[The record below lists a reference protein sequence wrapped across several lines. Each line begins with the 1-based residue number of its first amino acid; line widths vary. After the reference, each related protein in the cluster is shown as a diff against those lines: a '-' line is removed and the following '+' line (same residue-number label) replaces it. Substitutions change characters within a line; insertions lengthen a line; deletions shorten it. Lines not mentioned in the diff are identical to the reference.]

1 MLALA
6 CRPVL
11 TLHVV
16 LHHRLDMEFEAP
28 NYPMVLAVAAPA
40 FLVLLGIE
48 WFLVSRKR
56 IGGQYDGKDAITS
69 VTMGTGQLISDV
81 LMGAISLGVMMWFWQ
96 FRFFNWGFG
105 LGATLACLLL
115 QDFVYWYKHMAA
127 HKIRWFWSAH
137 NVHHSSE
144 EYNLSTA
151 FRQPWNNHFTG
162 FVLLSVPLVLFGF
175 HPLLVGFIGA
185 VNLVYQFWIHTQA
198 IKKMPRWFEFIF
210 NTPSHH
216 RVHHGTNP
224 RYLDSNYAGILIIW
238 DRMFGTFVE
247 ERDDDPVVYGII
259 TPIASHNPA
268 VVAFKELFN
277 ILKDALQPGIK
288 FHQRLAYIFAPPG
301 YSHDGSRKGSKAL
314 KAEYIA
320 ANPDQAGMQG
330 LRL

>member
-1 MLALA
+1 
-6 CRPVL
+6 
-11 TLHVV
+11 
-16 LHHRLDMEFEAP
+16 MEFETP
-28 NYPMVLAVAAPA
+28 DYPMVLAVAAPA
-40 FLVLLGIE
+40 FLALLIIE

-56 IGGQYDGKDAITS
+56 LSGKYDRKDAITS
-69 VTMGTGQLISDV
+69 MVMGGGQLISDV
-81 LMGAISLGVMMWFWQ
+81 LMGAISLGVLLWFWQ
-96 FRFFNWGFG
+96 FRVFNWGFG
-105 LGATLACLLL
+105 IGAMLACLLL

-162 FVLLSVPLVLFGF
+162 FVLLSTPLVLLGF

-185 VNLVYQFWIHTQA
+185 VNLVYQFCIHTQA

-224 RYLDSNYAGILIIW
+224 RYLDSNYGGILIIW

-247 ERDDDPVVYGII
+247 ERDDDPVSYGII

-268 VVAFKELFN
+268 IVAFKELFY
-277 ILKDALQPGIK
+277 ILKDAVQPGLK
-288 FHQRLAYIFAPPG
+288 LRQRLAYIFGPPG

-314 KAEYIA
+314 KADYVAKHPEQ
-320 ANPDQAGMQG
+320 NGMQG
-330 LRL
+330 L

>member
-1 MLALA
+1 
-6 CRPVL
+6 
-11 TLHVV
+11 
-16 LHHRLDMEFEAP
+16 MEYDVP

-40 FLVLLGIE
+40 FLILLGIE
-48 WFLVSRKR
+48 WVLVARKR
-56 IGGQYDGKDAITS
+56 LNGTYDRKDAFTS
-69 VTMGTGQLISDV
+69 VAMGTGQLVSDV
-81 LMGAISLGVMMWFWQ
+81 LMGAISLAILMWFWQ
-96 FRFFNWGFG
+96 FRVFNWGFG
-105 LGATLACLLL
+105 LWASLACLLL

-162 FVLLSVPLVLFGF
+162 FVLLSTPLVLLGF
-175 HPLLVGFIGA
+175 HPFLVGFIGA

-198 IKKMPRWFEFIF
+198 IKRMPRWFEFIF

-247 ERDDDPVVYGII
+247 ERDDDPVKYGII
-259 TPIASHNPA
+259 TPIGSHNPA
-268 VVAFKELFN
+268 IVAFKELGN
-277 ILKDALQPGIK
+277 ILKDAFQPGIK

-301 YSHDGSRKGSKAL
+301 YSHDGSRKGSKAI
-314 KAEYIA
+314 KADYVA
-320 ANPDQAGMQG
+320 ANPEQAGQQG
-330 LRL
+330 L

>member
-1 MLALA
+1 
-6 CRPVL
+6 
-11 TLHVV
+11 
-16 LHHRLDMEFEAP
+16 
-28 NYPMVLAVAAPA
+28 
-40 FLVLLGIE
+40 
-48 WFLVSRKR
+48 
-56 IGGQYDGKDAITS
+56 
-69 VTMGTGQLISDV
+69 
-81 LMGAISLGVMMWFWQ
+81 
-96 FRFFNWGFG
+96 
-105 LGATLACLLL
+105 
-115 QDFVYWYKHMAA
+115 MAA

-162 FVLLSVPLVLFGF
+162 FVLLSTPLVLLGF

-247 ERDDDPVVYGII
+247 ERDDDPVIYGII

-268 VVAFKELFN
+268 IVAFKELTN
-277 ILKDALQPGIK
+277 IFKDAFQTGLTLR
-288 FHQRLAYIFAPPG
+288 QRLGYIFAPPG

-314 KAEYIA
+314 KADFVAIH
-320 ANPDQAGMQG
+320 PDQAGTQG
-330 LRL
+330 L

>member
-1 MLALA
+1 MEYDIPNFPA
-6 CRPVL
+6 VL
-11 TLHVV
+11 V
-16 LHHRLDMEFEAP
+16 L
-28 NYPMVLAVAAPA
+28 AAPA
-40 FLVLLGIE
+40 FVLLLALE
-48 WFLVSRKR
+48 WFLVSRRK
-56 IGGQYDGKDAITS
+56 IDGRYEAKDAITS
-69 VTMGTGQLISDV
+69 MIMGFGQLFSDV
-81 LMGAISLGVMMWFWQ
+81 LMGAISLGIMMWFWQ
-96 FRFFNWGFG
+96 FRIFNWGFG
-105 LGATLACLLL
+105 IGAILACLLL

-151 FRQPWNNHFTG
+151 LRQPWNNHFTG
-162 FVLLSVPLVLFGF
+162 FVLLSMPLVLLGF

-185 VNLVYQFWIHTQA
+185 VNLVYQFWTHTQA
-198 IKKMPRWFEFIF
+198 IKKMPRWFEFLF

-247 ERDDDPVVYGII
+247 ERDDDPVIYGII

-268 VVAFKELFN
+268 VVAFKELVN
-277 ILKDALQPGIK
+277 IFKDAFQPGLK

-301 YSHDGSRKGSKAL
+301 YSHDGSRKDSKTL
-314 KAEYIA
+314 KAEYII
-320 ANPDQAGMQG
+320 ANPDQAGTQG
-330 LRL
+330 LN

>member
-1 MLALA
+1 LHAL
-6 CRPVL
+6 
-11 TLHVV
+11 
-16 LHHRLDMEFEAP
+16 LHHRLNMEFEVP

-56 IGGQYDGKDAITS
+56 IGGQYERKDAITS

-81 LMGAISLGVMMWFWQ
+81 LMGAISLGIMMWFWQ
-96 FRFFNWGFG
+96 FRIFNWGFG
-105 LGATLACLLL
+105 LGATLVCLLL

-127 HKIRWFWSAH
+127 HK
-137 NVHHSSE
+137 
-144 EYNLSTA
+144 
-151 FRQPWNNHFTG
+151 FTG
-162 FVLLSVPLVLFGF
+162 FVLLSVPLVLLGF

-259 TPIASHNPA
+259 TPIASHNPGI
-268 VVAFKELFN
+268 VAFKELFN
-277 ILKDALQPGIK
+277 ILKDVAQPGIK
-288 FHQRLAYIFAPPG
+288 LHQRLAYIFAPPG

-314 KAEYIA
+314 KAEYVA
-320 ANPDQAGMQG
+320 ANPDQAGMEG
-330 LRL
+330 LKL

>member
-1 MLALA
+1 MEYDIPNFPA
-6 CRPVL
+6 VL
-11 TLHVV
+11 V
-16 LHHRLDMEFEAP
+16 L
-28 NYPMVLAVAAPA
+28 AAPA
-40 FLVLLGIE
+40 FVLLLALE
-48 WFLVSRKR
+48 WFLVSRRK
-56 IGGQYDGKDAITS
+56 IDGRYEAKDAITS
-69 VTMGTGQLISDV
+69 MIMGFGQLFSDV
-81 LMGAISLGVMMWFWQ
+81 LMGAISLGIMMWFWQ
-96 FRFFNWGFG
+96 FRIFNWGFG
-105 LGATLACLLL
+105 IGAILACLLL

-151 FRQPWNNHFTG
+151 LRQPWNNHFTG
-162 FVLLSVPLVLFGF
+162 FVLLSTPLVLLGF

-198 IKKMPRWFEFIF
+198 IKKMPRWFEFLF

-247 ERDDDPVVYGII
+247 ERDDDPVIYGII

-268 VVAFKELFN
+268 VVAFKELIN
-277 ILKDALQPGIK
+277 IFKDAFQPGLK

-301 YSHDGSRKGSKAL
+301 YSHDGSRKDSKTL
-314 KAEYIA
+314 KAEYII
-320 ANPDQAGMQG
+320 ANPDQAGTQG
-330 LRL
+330 LN

>member
-1 MLALA
+1 
-6 CRPVL
+6 
-11 TLHVV
+11 
-16 LHHRLDMEFEAP
+16 MEFDVP
-28 NYPMVLAVAAPA
+28 NYPMVLAVAAPV
-40 FLVLLGIE
+40 FLVLLCIE
-48 WFLVSRKR
+48 WFLVSRRR
-56 IGGQYDGKDAITS
+56 IGGQYERKDAYTS
-69 VTMGTGQLISDV
+69 VAMGTGQLLSDV
-81 LMGAISLGVMMWFWQ
+81 LMGAISLGIMMWFWQ
-96 FRFFNWGFG
+96 FRIFNWGFG
-105 LGATLACLLL
+105 LWATLACLLL

-162 FVLLSVPLVLFGF
+162 FVLLSAPLVLLGF

-216 RVHHGTNP
+216 RVHHGKNP

-238 DRMFGTFVE
+238 DRLFGTFVE
-247 ERDDDPVVYGII
+247 ERDDDPVEYGII
-259 TPIASHNPA
+259 TPIASHNLA

-277 ILKDALQPGIK
+277 ILKDAFQPGLK

-301 YSHDGSRKGSKAL
+301 YSHDGTRKGSKAL
-314 KAEYIA
+314 KAEYVA
-320 ANPDQAGMQG
+320 ANPDQAGTQG
-330 LRL
+330 LKV

>member
-1 MLALA
+1 
-6 CRPVL
+6 
-11 TLHVV
+11 
-16 LHHRLDMEFEAP
+16 MEFDVP

-40 FLVLLGIE
+40 FFVLLCIE
-48 WFLVSRKR
+48 WFLVSQRH
-56 IGGQYDGKDAITS
+56 IGGQYERKDAFTS
-69 VTMGTGQLISDV
+69 VAMGTGQLLSDV

-96 FRFFNWGFG
+96 FRIFNWGFG

-162 FVLLSVPLVLFGF
+162 FVLLSVPLVLLGF

-216 RVHHGTNP
+216 RVHHATNP

-247 ERDDDPVVYGII
+247 EREDDPVVYGII
-259 TPIASHNPA
+259 TPIASHNPV
-268 VVAFKELFN
+268 VVAFKELLN
-277 ILKDALQPGIK
+277 ILKDTVQPGLK

-301 YSHDGSRKGSKAL
+301 YSHDGTRKGSKAL
-314 KAEYIA
+314 KAEYVA
-320 ANPDQAGMQG
+320 ANPDQAGTQG
-330 LRL
+330 LKV

>member
-1 MLALA
+1 
-6 CRPVL
+6 
-11 TLHVV
+11 
-16 LHHRLDMEFEAP
+16 MEFEAP

-48 WFLVSRKR
+48 WFLISRRR
-56 IGGQYDGKDAITS
+56 IGGHYDRKDAFTS
-69 VTMGTGQLISDV
+69 VMMGTGQLISDV
-81 LMGAISLGVMMWFWQ
+81 LMGAISLAIMMWFWQ
-96 FRFFNWGFG
+96 FRIFNWGFG
-105 LGATLACLLL
+105 LGASLTCLLL

-162 FVLLSVPLVLFGF
+162 FVLLSVPLVLIGF

-247 ERDDDPVVYGII
+247 EREDDPVIYGII

-277 ILKDALQPGIK
+277 ILKDAVQPGLK
-288 FHQRLAYIFAPPG
+288 FRQRLAYIFAPPG

-314 KAEYIA
+314 KAEYVDA
-320 ANPDQAGMQG
+320 HPEQAGMEG
-330 LRL
+330 LKL

>member
-1 MLALA
+1 
-6 CRPVL
+6 
-11 TLHVV
+11 
-16 LHHRLDMEFEAP
+16 MEFETP

-56 IGGQYDGKDAITS
+56 VEGHYDRKDAVTS
-69 VTMGTGQLISDV
+69 IAMGTGQLISDV
-81 LMGAISLGVMMWFWQ
+81 LMGAISLGILMWFWQ
-96 FRFFNWGFG
+96 FRVFNWGFG
-105 LGATLACLLL
+105 IGALLSCLLL

-162 FVLLSVPLVLFGF
+162 FVLLSAPLVLLGF

-198 IKKMPRWFEFIF
+198 IKKLPRWIEFIF

-238 DRMFGTFVE
+238 DRIFGTFVE

-259 TPIASHNPA
+259 TPIASHNPII
-268 VVAFKELFN
+268 VAFKELLN
-277 ILKDALQPGIK
+277 ILKDVFQPGIK

-314 KAEYIA
+314 KVEYIA
-320 ANPDQAGMQG
+320 ANPDQAGMEG
-330 LRL
+330 LKV

>member
-1 MLALA
+1 MEYDVPNFPA
-6 CRPVL
+6 VL
-11 TLHVV
+11 V
-16 LHHRLDMEFEAP
+16 
-28 NYPMVLAVAAPA
+28 VAAPA
-40 FLVLLGIE
+40 FTLLLAIE
-48 WFLVSRKR
+48 WFLVSRRKLR
-56 IGGQYDGKDAITS
+56 GTYEAKDAMTS
-69 VTMGTGQLISDV
+69 AAMGLGQLLSDV
-81 LMGAISLGVMMWFWQ
+81 LMGAISLGILMWFWQ

-105 LGATLACLLL
+105 IWAILSCLLL

-151 FRQPWNNHFTG
+151 LRQPWNNHFTG
-162 FVLLSVPLVLFGF
+162 FVILSAPLVLLGF

-238 DRMFGTFVE
+238 DRIFGTFVE
-247 ERDDDPVVYGII
+247 EREADPVVYGII
-259 TPIASHNPA
+259 TPIGSHNPA
-268 VVAFKELFN
+268 IVAFKELYN
-277 ILKDALQPGIK
+277 IFKDAFQPGLK

-301 YSHDGSRKGSKAL
+301 YSHDGSRKGSKDL
-314 KAEYIA
+314 KADYVA

-330 LRL
+330 LKV